1 MDYPAWPLEPQP
13 WAGTAAYKPALPGG
27 PSWNGASRSGTAQT
41 NCPAR
46 RRYRRRRR
54 LSRCPGHGRRRKR
67 APSRSSPL
75 LPFVTP
81 PYAVSGPSRS
91 WSNGPAG
98 RDVRHCV
105 AALPARDG
113 WKRPSRRLADA
124 PLIAPEEGNADGTGR
139 VVGRVQDFRGPGR
152 QLLLAAASRQR
163 QDNRQIWPHLRKQV
177 LVRAGRELAARKRGP
192 DHGVRPHHSRAR
204 IINLAVFC
212 ASWRRDSRS
221 VGISQLS
228 HGLTGRCRTTAGMSD
243 TQRDADLRIRILEHW
258 PDTRH

>member
-1 MDYPAWPLEPQP
+1 MA
-13 WAGTAAYKPALPGG
+13 TRAAALGGHRGIQARTPRG
-27 PSWNGASRSGTAQT
+27 PSWNGASRSGTAQA
-41 NCPAR
+41 NCPAG
-46 RRYRRRRR
+46 RRYRRRPG
-54 LSRCPGHGRRRKR
+54 LSRCPGHDRRRKG

-81 PYAVSGPSRS
+81 PYAVSSPSRS

-113 WKRPSRRLADA
+113 WERPSRRLADV
-124 PLIAPEEGNADGTGR
+124 PLIAPEEGDADGTGR

-163 QDNRQIWPHLRKQV
+163 QDNRQIWPHLRNQV

-192 DHGVRPHHSRAR
+192 DHGVRPHQSRAR
-204 IINLAVFC
+204 IRISAVSC

-228 HGLTGRCRTTAGMSD
+228 HGPAGRRGTMAFYAGP
-243 TQRDADLRIRILEHW
+243 DLRIRIPEHW